1 MNGTCA
7 LDALPLSHFTH
18 AMGSGVMIDEK
29 GTWVAMS
36 SGSRTYQG
44 WAAWVKRGLTIAHRR
59 SDSGR
64 RNLFQPVALLLL
76 KPDVVRVK

>member
-7 LDALPLSHFTH
+7 LDALPLSNFTH

-44 WAAWVKRGLTIAHRR
+44 WAAWVKRGLKIEKRFRAEESLPACGPAT
-59 SDSGR
+59 
-64 RNLFQPVALLLL
+64 F
-76 KPDVVRVK
+76 